1 MRDVVP
7 DTKDS
12 PLYVLPFPLYACG
25 MAKIS
30 LKDKIVLITGASSGI
45 GEACA
50 RAFAA
55 EGCKLILAARRLDR
69 LQKLADELGVPALT
83 VQLDV
88 TDSQAV
94 QSAITHL
101 PAEWQAVDILIN
113 NAGMAAGAAKLQD
126 YKVEDMDAMIDANVK
141 GLLYVTRAV
150 LPGMVQRQRGHVINM
165 GSVAGHYAY
174 ANGAVY
180 CASKAAVRSITE
192 ALKQDLLGTPV
203 RISAVSPGLV
213 ETEFSVVRFGGD
225 AERAKKVYEGTVPM
239 TGDDIAEM
247 IVFVATR
254 PAHININDMIV
265 MSAFQ
270 STPTTVYRNPLPGIN
285 A

>member
-1 MRDVVP
+1 
-7 DTKDS
+7 
-12 PLYVLPFPLYACG
+12 

-69 LQKLADELGVPALT
+69 LQNLASELGVAAHV

-88 TDSQAV
+88 TNANAV
-94 QSAITHL
+94 QSAINNL
-101 PAEWQAVDILIN
+101 PTEWQAIDILIN
-113 NAGMAAGAAKLQD
+113 NAGVAAGAAKLH
-126 YKVEDMDAMIDANVK
+126 ENSIADMDKMIDANVK
-141 GLLYVTRAV
+141 GLLYVTHAV
-150 LPGMVQRQRGHVINM
+150 LPGMVQRQRGHVVNL
-165 GSVAGHYAY
+165 GSVAGYYAY

-180 CASKAAVRSITE
+180 CASKAAVKSITE

-203 RISAVSPGLV
+203 RVSAVSPGLV

-225 AERAKKVYEGTVPM
+225 AERAKKVYEGIVPM

-247 IVFVATR
+247 IVFVTTR

-270 STPTTVYRNPLPGIN
+270 STPTTVFRNPLPGIN
-285 A
+285 